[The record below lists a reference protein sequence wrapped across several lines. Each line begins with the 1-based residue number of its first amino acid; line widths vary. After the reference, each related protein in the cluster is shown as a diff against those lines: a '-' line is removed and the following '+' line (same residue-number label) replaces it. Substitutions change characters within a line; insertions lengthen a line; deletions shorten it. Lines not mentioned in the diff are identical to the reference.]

1 MGMRKLGIVIQARL
15 NSTRLPKKILLPVNN
30 EPLILF
36 LLKRIIASID
46 LPLIVATSTSSGDD
60 ELCQL
65 LQDNGILYYRG
76 SEQDVLERFI
86 GAAEA
91 ADFTDIIRICSD
103 NPFLDLTYL
112 DKLIKS
118 WRDDST
124 SDYISYAIHGSP
136 VILTHLGVFAEII
149 KLDALKKV
157 KQLFPD
163 NTLYKEH
170 VTNGVYKNADHFR
183 VRFIEIAAELENT
196 TDVRLTVDT
205 AEDYERIR
213 FISTACKDLS
223 FPSILQFLEQHPEIK
238 ESMAIT
244 IKQNSK

>member
-1 MGMRKLGIVIQARL
+1 MRKLGIVIQARL
-15 NSTRLPKKILLPVNN
+15 NSTRLPKKILLPIHN
-30 EPLILF
+30 EPLLLF
-36 LLKRIIASID
+36 LLKRIKARID
-46 LPLIVATSTSSGDD
+46 LPIIVATSTSSGDD
-60 ELCQL
+60 ELCHL
-65 LQDNGILYYRG
+65 LWDNGIVYYRG

-86 GAAEA
+86 GAAET

-103 NPFLDLTYL
+103 NPFLDLDYL

-118 WRDDST
+118 WTDDVE
-124 SDYISYAIHGSP
+124 SDYISYAINGNP
-136 VILTHLGVFAEII
+136 VILSHLGAFAEII
-149 KLDALKKV
+149 KLDALKRV
-157 KQLFPD
+157 KQLFPV
-163 NTLYKEH
+163 NSLFNEH

-183 VRFIEIAAELENT
+183 VRFIEIAPELENT

-205 AEDYERIR
+205 AEDYERIG
-213 FISTACKDLS
+213 FISKACQDLS

>member
-1 MGMRKLGIVIQARL
+1 
-15 NSTRLPKKILLPVNN
+15 
-30 EPLILF
+30 
-36 LLKRIIASID
+36 
-46 LPLIVATSTSSGDD
+46 VATSTSSGDD

-65 LQDNGILYYRG
+65 LHDNGIVHYRG

-86 GAAEA
+86 GAAET

-103 NPFLDLTYL
+103 NPFLDLNYL
-112 DKLIKS
+112 DKLINI
-118 WRDDST
+118 WTDDIE
-124 SDYISYAIHGSP
+124 SDYISYAVNGSP
-136 VILTHLGVFAEII
+136 VILMHLGVFAEII
-149 KLDALKKV
+149 KLDALKRV
-157 KQLFPD
+157 KQLFPG
-163 NTLYKEH
+163 NSLFNEH

-183 VRFIEIAAELENT
+183 VRFIEIATELENT

-205 AEDYERIR
+205 AEDYERIGI
-213 FISTACKDLS
+213 ISTACQDLS